1 MSRRTRN
8 RNVKKSRRMRYLSY
22 AFVVLLVGGL
32 VAGALGFR
40 SISAWAQWQYATWTL
55 RETKE
60 PTNVDDLTKWEGP
73 NEPLNFVVIGIDKGS
88 NKGETGWCRSDVLM
102 FVSVDFKNKHVALVS
117 IPRDTKVTI
126 DGKVDKI
133 NSAHSYH
140 GPTGAID
147 AVKSLLGVSEIHH
160 YVEVDFEAFKGIV
173 DAIGGVPVHM
183 DYEIRD
189 PKVGCLGA
197 GDIWLTGKDALVL
210 CRSRDL
216 PDGDMDRIKN
226 QQKFLTA
233 MATQASG
240 AIKDV
245 DDIQRVLNS
254 ILPYLT
260 TDMAGGDML
269 NLAKS
274 IRGIKIE
281 DIQMATIPGHDQAPT
296 KAGQAWFF
304 VHDPVGT
311 AAIMDN
317 VKQYCAVTA
326 PAEDTAAEQV
336 ALDNPADLPLIVL
349 NGSGKQGM
357 ANQVADV
364 LRGKSYSPATGNAT
378 NIYEKTTVYV
388 SPGYSSIASQVVKDF
403 WGLKNP
409 PVKVDEEVTGAQ
421 MAKVV
426 VVIGRDFTSN

>member
-1 MSRRTRN
+1 MNQRARN
-8 RNVKKSRRMRYLSY
+8 RNIKRSRRMRYLQY
-22 AFVVLLVGGL
+22 ALVVLLIGGL
-32 VAGALGFR
+32 VAGIVGFKR
-40 SISAWAQWQYATWTL
+40 ISAWAQWHYATWTF
-55 RETKE
+55 RETRE
-60 PTNVDDLTKWEGP
+60 PAPVDDLETWNGP

-88 NKGETGWCRSDVLM
+88 NPGEGGWCRSDVLM
-102 FVSVDFKNKHVALVS
+102 FVSVDFKNKRVALVS

-140 GPTGAID
+140 GPPGAIE
-147 AVKSLLGVSEIHH
+147 AVRNLLGVSEIHH

-210 CRSRDL
+210 CRSRNL

-240 AIKDV
+240 AVKDIP
-245 DDIQRVLNS
+245 DIQRVLDAV
-254 ILPYLT
+254 IPYLT

-281 DIQMATIPGHDQAPT
+281 DIQMTTIPGHDQAPT

-317 VKQYCAVTA
+317 VKQYCMITA
-326 PAEDTAAEQV
+326 PAEDASVEQV
-336 ALDNPADLPLIVL
+336 ALDNPSDLPLVVL
-349 NGSGKQGM
+349 NGSGMQG
-357 ANQVADV
+357 AAGKVAEV
-364 LRGKSYSPATGNAT
+364 LSAKGYAPATGTAANVC
-378 NIYEKTTVYV
+378 ERTTVYV
-388 SPGYSSIASQVVKDF
+388 SPGYSSIASQVVRDF

-409 PVKVDEEVTGAQ
+409 PVQVDEELTGAQ
-421 MAKVV
+421 HAKVV
-426 VVIGRDFTSN
+426 LVVGRDYTGS